1 MAKGGS
7 VDFVL
12 TDVEDT
18 CVKYFNFLMQDR
30 CAWIYDETNKTIQV
44 FPPEDDCQLFL
55 KDVFSHFKNRSN
67 IEIVMDCDQTIVEE
81 FLNGTKIRKLYKY
94 YEIETQTNMCCVTA
108 FSSVS
113 EDLRMLQHECES
125 FVTRRKEL
133 AMYSDEVKNDI
144 MIPGEKLETFCLA
157 SKHSMCVSAG
167 YIFDFDG
174 PDVGIVNP
182 VVVRKSGE
190 IHSKGVLFHLFEE
203 KGGQKYKDSLKE
215 HRATTSSC
223 IVTRGGS
230 LQAKIIHPTRPIDD
244 KKMMETNIFINI
256 CDCLSAALSNK
267 LGRIVFPLMYSG
279 RGEVPLQKCTYQ
291 YAYAL
296 TDFFRMSSMKSLD
309 PFEIFFVEIDKK
321 KAKEFVQELLLFL
334 PTRSTKLMIVPRC
347 NSSLLK
353 DKLDKHVF
361 DNTTVIVKVG
371 DIVEANVDAIVCP
384 EYITAGYKGY
394 VTNAIHFAFRIKSE
408 KVNKQIHKWKES
420 SDWYLHPKCKR
431 NVMVYHT
438 AAVALESGSFKIKDE
453 SEKGL
458 RNSIERVFEKL
469 KKDDTINSIAI
480 PLIGV
485 IDATDTM
492 TVRQACKVFIQSVLS
507 CCSAKTG
514 GPILHVQLVNHCQ
527 QITDWL
533 QEYMHIEVLALT
545 NSCFDL
551 QMCQSGL
558 F

>member
-1 MAKGGS
+1 
-7 VDFVL
+7 
-12 TDVEDT
+12 
-18 CVKYFNFLMQDR
+18 
-30 CAWIYDETNKTIQV
+30 
-44 FPPEDDCQLFL
+44 
-55 KDVFSHFKNRSN
+55 
-67 IEIVMDCDQTIVEE
+67 
-81 FLNGTKIRKLYKY
+81 
-94 YEIETQTNMCCVTA
+94 
-108 FSSVS
+108 
-113 EDLRMLQHECES
+113 
-125 FVTRRKEL
+125 
-133 AMYSDEVKNDI
+133 
-144 MIPGEKLETFCLA
+144 
-157 SKHSMCVSAG
+157 
-167 YIFDFDG
+167 
-174 PDVGIVNP
+174 
-182 VVVRKSGE
+182 
-190 IHSKGVLFHLFEE
+190 
-203 KGGQKYKDSLKE
+203 
-215 HRATTSSC
+215 
-223 IVTRGGS
+223 
-230 LQAKIIHPTRPIDD
+230 
-244 KKMMETNIFINI
+244 
-256 CDCLSAALSNK
+256 
-267 LGRIVFPLMYSG
+267 
-279 RGEVPLQKCTYQ
+279 
-291 YAYAL
+291 
-296 TDFFRMSSMKSLD
+296 MKSLD

-485 IDATDTM
+485 S
-492 TVRQACKVFIQSVLS
+492 KY
-507 CCSAKTG
+507 
-514 GPILHVQLVNHCQ
+514 H
-527 QITDWL
+527 
-533 QEYMHIEVLALT
+533 
-545 NSCFDL
+545 
-551 QMCQSGL
+551 SGV
-558 F
+558 